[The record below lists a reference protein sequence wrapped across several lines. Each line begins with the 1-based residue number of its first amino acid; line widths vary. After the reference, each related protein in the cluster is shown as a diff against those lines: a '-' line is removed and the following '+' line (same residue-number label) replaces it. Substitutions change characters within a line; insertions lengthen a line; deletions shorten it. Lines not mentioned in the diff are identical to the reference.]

1 MQAADGCFR
10 SSMLDRL
17 STASPPIRGPI
28 YGPNEDRLTIGMS
41 TACRQYSALSV
52 ISAIALSCHAR
63 FPDS

>member
-17 STASPPIRGPI
+17 STASPPI

-41 TACRQYSALSV
+41 TACRQYSGRSV
-52 ISAIALSCHAR
+52 VSEIALSCHAG
-63 FPDS
+63 FPHS